1 MCLFIEVALYFCQ
14 SLYLY
19 ILFTGS
25 MWQSSLYESL
35 DGSECIV
42 ALVSP
47 AYFSSVIC
55 QEEYNIALARHLA
68 WVSIDSGFNA
78 LARNV
83 NS

>member
-1 MCLFIEVALYFCQ
+1 
-14 SLYLY
+14 
-19 ILFTGS
+19 

-42 ALVSP
+42 ALLSP

-68 WVSIDSGFNA
+68 WVSIDSA
-78 LARNV
+78 LL
-83 NS
+83 

>member
-1 MCLFIEVALYFCQ
+1 MKIFIEVAFYF
-14 SLYLY
+14 Y
-19 ILFTGS
+19 IFTGS

-35 DGSECIV
+35 DRSECIV
-42 ALVSP
+42 ALLSP

-68 WVSIDSGFNA
+68 WVSIDSAFNA
-78 LARNV
+78 LARKV